1 MLQFKKVNS
10 LQKSISVRKMHQEVV
25 IVGVARTPFGSFN
38 GKLAS
43 LNGPELGAIAIK
55 GALEKANLSP
65 REVKEVI
72 LGNVLSANVGQ
83 APARQASLKAGL
95 GEDVPCTTI
104 NKVCSSS
111 IKSIT
116 LGAQSIMLGIS
127 DCSVTGGF
135 ESMSNS
141 PYYLDK
147 GRSGYKYGH
156 GQVTDAIL
164 KDGLWDVYN
173 NIHMGMCAE
182 DCATRY
188 KISREDQDAYA
199 IESYRRAAE
208 AYKLGFYKSEIIPV
222 TIPQKQ
228 GNIVVN
234 EDEEYKNI
242 KLDKVSTLKP
252 VFKPDGTVT
261 AANASSVNDGGT
273 AVILMSASRAKQ
285 LGIKPLAKIL
295 GFGDAEHAPIQFP
308 TAPSKAIPKALA
320 HAGIKQSNVDYY
332 EINEAFSVV
341 SIVNNQLLGL
351 DPTKVSVWGGAVSL
365 GHPIGAS
372 GARLVI
378 TLINVL
384 KQKKGKIGV
393 AGICNGGGGATALV
407 IENLD

>member
-1 MLQFKKVNS
+1 
-10 LQKSISVRKMHQEVV
+10 
-25 IVGVARTPFGSFN
+25 
-38 GKLAS
+38 